1 MASSYGYVKREVQD
15 MQINWAEV
23 GQNVRSVLDEESRVR
38 QEKKDA
44 FEKQAREY
52 EQRVTNP
59 DLLGKDTEFNEGVLK
74 FGADAQEMSMMN
86 SMLLKSGQLKPRDY
100 TIKTQN
106 MIDGTNDVFK
116 VIEMYN
122 NLSEEVM
129 AKVDSGDLS
138 SDNLENFAMVQDFA
152 NFNDNRIIFNP
163 YSGKVNVAT
172 MVEDPDNPGGP
183 LIPSKDLRSVQS
195 LGNILKDQVAKY
207 KFFDKTT
214 EYAKKLGLIV
224 EQSIKS
230 YGGIYQ
236 KGTIEKITNV
246 FLKRPGGLEELSSDE
261 KKKIAADLG
270 IDENE
275 VMMIHSAIGTWAE
288 SQVVSDRDGMSILV
302 DFLGTTPDGETYK
315 AVFNE
320 EDAFDDNGNR
330 KENIILK
337 TVENG
342 RLIYELTDE
351 QKIAA
356 KRTLVRQ
363 LSSELQAST
372 EIVAEQIFDEPSVA
386 QQEKNE
392 EDRKKEEASEEYRNM
407 VGYIYY
413 GTPTQVDT
421 AETYFRDFLKAEVAQ
436 KKGDVFYVTRNG
448 VTKPYPLRDKT
459 SGKLMG
465 FDMFAKST
473 LKLVEGKNIDEAVVL
488 AGGKQTGVVKSV
500 TLVEAPKLQEDE
512 TFTTG
517 KVKVTFESGREE
529 ILAGGLKDFK
539 VGSERELGS
548 ATPSGTGAGTIVS
561 ESDSAYKGRYIDE
574 VVNLPKLK
582 TLTKSGSENLSPTK
596 VKEQL
601 NELESFNFK
610 VNDSVTPNMVDIQ
623 AYIIDEN
630 GSKIIIDSYDF
641 DTKAKGLEDR
651 IQALITF
658 LNKNLTDELF
668 EANEQSVI
676 KKIGGKGDGIPTDPN
691 GKKVDA
697 LGNVIE

>member
-44 FEKQAREY
+44 FDKQAREY

-100 TIKTQN
+100 TIRTQN

-138 SDNLENFAMVQDFA
+138 SDMLDNWAMVQDFA
-152 NFNDNRIIFNP
+152 NFNDNSILFNP

-195 LGNILKDQVAKY
+195 VGNILKDQVAKY

-214 EYAKKLGLIV
+214 EYANKLGIIV
-224 EQSIKS
+224 EQSITS
-230 YGGIYQ
+230 YGGTYQ
-236 KGTIEKITNV
+236 KGTIEKLTNV

-288 SQVVSDRDGMSILV
+288 SQIVSERDGMSILV
-302 DFLGTTPDGETYK
+302 DFLGTTPDNETYK

-337 TVENG
+337 RVENG

-356 KRTLVRQ
+356 KKTLVRQ
-363 LSSELQAST
+363 LSSELTANT

-386 QQEKNE
+386 
-392 EDRKKEEASEEYRNM
+392 KEEKDRLDNERKERSEEYRNM
-407 VGYIYY
+407 MSQIYY
-413 GTPTQVDT
+413 GDATEVAA
-421 AETYFRDFLKAEVAQ
+421 AETYFRDLLGATEV
-436 KKGDVFYVTRNG
+436 KKQGNIILVKKYNEE
-448 VTKPYPLRDKT
+448 TKRMQTTPITMLGED
-459 SGKLMG
+459 GKLMS
-465 FDMFAKST
+465 FDMFAKSAIT
-473 LKLVEGKNIDEAVVL
+473 GLVGEADIDKAVVL
-488 AGGKQTGVVKSV
+488 GGGMQMGVVKSV
-500 TLVEAPKLQEDE
+500 TLDEAPELQEDG
-512 TFTTG
+512 TLTRG

-529 ILAGGLKDFK
+529 ILEGGLGDYK
-539 VGSERELGS
+539 VGSERELTS
-548 ATPSGTGAGTIVS
+548 ITPTGKGAGTIVS
-561 ESDSAYKGRYIDE
+561 ESDSAYKGRYIDA
-574 VVNLPKLK
+574 VVNVPKLK
-582 TLTKSGSENLSPTK
+582 TLTKSATVEDLSPTDVVSHLSVLTGLGFEVEDAPWQPNRVLVTAADGTVYK
-596 VKEQL
+596 FETNKDTLDEQ
-601 NELESFNFK
+601 
-610 VNDSVTPNMVDIQ
+610 I
-623 AYIIDEN
+623 
-630 GSKIIIDSYDF
+630 
-641 DTKAKGLEDR
+641 KG
-651 IQALITF
+651 LITF
-658 LNKNLTDELF
+658 INTNMLDAKYD
-668 EANEQSVI
+668 AADKKSVI
-676 KKIGGKGDGIPTDPN
+676 GPKKEGTE
-691 GKKVDA
+691 
-697 LGNVIE
+697 IETEADNLLNE

>member
-44 FEKQAREY
+44 FDKQAREY

-86 SMLLKSGQLKPRDY
+86 SMLLRSGQLKPRDY

-129 AKVDSGDLS
+129 AGVDSGELS
-138 SDNLENFAMVQDFA
+138 SDMLDNFAMVQDFA
-152 NFNDNRIIFNP
+152 NFNDNSILFNP

-214 EYAKKLGLIV
+214 EYANKLGLIV

-236 KGTIEKITNV
+236 KGTIEKLTNV
-246 FLKRPGGLEELSSDE
+246 FLKRPGALEELSSDE

-288 SQVVSDRDGMSILV
+288 SQIVSDRDAMSILV
-302 DFLGTTPDGETYK
+302 DFLGTTSDNETYK

-337 TVENG
+337 RVENG

-356 KRTLVRQ
+356 KKTLVRQ
-363 LSSELQAST
+363 LSSELGASK
-372 EIVAEQIFDEPSVA
+372 EIVAEQIFDEPSV
-386 QQEKNE
+386 
-392 EDRKKEEASEEYRNM
+392 DKEEKDRLDNERKERSTDFRNM
-407 VGYIYY
+407 MSQIYY
-413 GTPTQVDT
+413 GDATEVAA
-421 AETYFRDFLKAEVAQ
+421 AETYFRDLLGATEVKKQGNIILVKKYNEDTKRMQTTPITMLAED
-436 KKGDVFYVTRNG
+436 GT
-448 VTKPYPLRDKT
+448 
-459 SGKLMG
+459 LMS
-465 FDMFAKST
+465 FDMFAKSAIT
-473 LKLVEGKNIDEAVVL
+473 GLAGKADIDKAVAL
-488 AGGKQTGVVKSV
+488 GGGKQMGVVKSV
-500 TLVEAPKLQEDE
+500 TLDEAPKLQEDG
-512 TFTTG
+512 TYTKG
-517 KVKVTFESGREE
+517 KVKVTFDSGREE
-529 ILAGGLKDFK
+529 TIAGGLGDFE

-548 ATPSGTGAGTIVS
+548 ATPSGKGAGTIVS
-561 ESDSAYKGRYIDE
+561 ESDSAYKNRYVNA
-574 VVNLPKLK
+574 VVDVPKLK
-582 TLTKSGSENLSPTK
+582 TLTKSGSENLSPTD
-596 VKEQL
+596 VVSHL
-601 NELESFNFK
+601 
-610 VNDSVTPNMVDIQ
+610 SVLTGLGFVVEDVANPLYPNMVRVT
-623 AYIIDEN
+623 AADETEYYFKTN
-630 GSKIIIDSYDF
+630 K
-641 DTKAKGLEDR
+641 DTLDEQIKG
-651 IQALITF
+651 LITF
-658 LNKNLTDELF
+658 INTNMLDAKYD
-668 EANEQSVI
+668 AADKKSVI
-676 KKIGGKGDGIPTDPN
+676 GPKKEGTE
-691 GKKVDA
+691 
-697 LGNVIE
+697 IETEADNLLNE

>member
-44 FEKQAREY
+44 FDKQAREY

-86 SMLLKSGQLKPRDY
+86 STLLKSGQLKPRDY
-100 TIKTQN
+100 TIRTQN

-129 AKVDSGDLS
+129 AGVDSGDLS
-138 SDNLENFAMVQDFA
+138 SDMLDNFAMVQDFA
-152 NFNDNRIIFNP
+152 NFNDNSILFNP

-214 EYAKKLGLIV
+214 EYANKLGIIV
-224 EQSIKS
+224 EQSITS
-230 YGGIYQ
+230 YGGTYQ
-236 KGTIEKITNV
+236 KGTIEKLTNV
-246 FLKRPGGLEELSSDE
+246 FLKRPGALEELSSDE

-288 SQVVSDRDGMSILV
+288 SQIVSKRDGMSILV
-302 DFLGTTPDGETYK
+302 DFLGTTPDGERYK

-337 TVENG
+337 RVENG

-356 KRTLVRQ
+356 KKTLVRQ
-363 LSSELQAST
+363 LSSELTANT

-386 QQEKNE
+386 
-392 EDRKKEEASEEYRNM
+392 KEEKDRLDNERKERSTDFRNM
-407 VGYIYY
+407 MSQIYY
-413 GTPTQVDT
+413 GDATEV
-421 AETYFRDFLKAEVAQ
+421 AASETYFRDLLRATEV
-436 KKGDVFYVTRNG
+436 KKQGNIILVKKYNED
-448 VTKPYPLRDKT
+448 TKRMQTTPITMLGED
-459 SGKLMG
+459 GKLMS
-465 FDMFAKST
+465 FDMFAKSAIT
-473 LKLVEGKNIDEAVVL
+473 GLVGEADIDKAVVL
-488 AGGKQTGVVKSV
+488 GGSMQMGVVKSV
-500 TLVEAPKLQEDE
+500 TLDKAPELQEDG
-512 TFTTG
+512 TLTRG

-529 ILAGGLKDFK
+529 ILEGGLGDYK
-539 VGSERELGS
+539 VGSERELTS
-548 ATPSGTGAGTIVS
+548 ITPTGKGAGTIVS
-561 ESDSAYKGRYIDE
+561 ESDSAYKGRYIDG
-574 VVNLPKLK
+574 VVNVPKLK
-582 TLTKSGSENLSPTK
+582 TLTKSDTVEDLSPTDVVSHLSVLTGLGFEVEDAPIQPNRVLVTAADGTVYK
-596 VKEQL
+596 FETNKDTLDEQ
-601 NELESFNFK
+601 
-610 VNDSVTPNMVDIQ
+610 I
-623 AYIIDEN
+623 
-630 GSKIIIDSYDF
+630 
-641 DTKAKGLEDR
+641 KG
-651 IQALITF
+651 LITF
-658 LNKNLTDELF
+658 INTNMLDAKYD
-668 EANEQSVI
+668 AADKKSVI
-676 KKIGGKGDGIPTDPN
+676 GPKKEGTE
-691 GKKVDA
+691 
-697 LGNVIE
+697 IEGTTEADNLLNE

>member
-44 FEKQAREY
+44 FDKQAREY

-152 NFNDNRIIFNP
+152 NFNDNSIIFNP

-183 LIPSKDLRSVQS
+183 LIPSKNLRSVQS
-195 LGNILKDQVAKY
+195 LGNVLKDQVAKY

-288 SQVVSDRDGMSILV
+288 SQIVSDRDGMSILV

-342 RLIYELTDE
+342 RLRYELTDE

-363 LSSELQAST
+363 LSSELEAST
-372 EIVAEQIFDEPSVA
+372 EIVAEQIFKEESTPTESDKNAAVKLDAQKLWNEMWSASPEQKRILMQALLQKASSYKKGILSIEPTDDGLAIQVEYDNSNKNTTINFDENISKEDWAKLGEELTGLGDPEKQFEAGGFGDNSNLGGTSFMVDGKKIYVRREGARILDNNLTSYLDDNLFKVVNEDTGEVDDTKSYLKEGQTAVA
-386 QQEKNE
+386 KKLTENFSKDLGITALPVGLGLNDEVKVTVKGYVDDKGKPISFDLDCDFSDVNKAITEERRFDEWLNKALRFTGRMGKIPVKNE
-392 EDRKKEEASEEYRNM
+392 AAKPTEEDTGGGASDA
-407 VGYIYY
+407 
-413 GTPTQVDT
+413 T
-421 AETYFRDFLKAEVAQ
+421 
-436 KKGDVFYVTRNG
+436 KGDVKTNKKLNG
-448 VTKPYPLRDKT
+448 
-459 SGKLMG
+459 
-465 FDMFAKST
+465 
-473 LKLVEGKNIDEAVVL
+473 
-488 AGGKQTGVVKSV
+488 
-500 TLVEAPKLQEDE
+500 
-512 TFTTG
+512 
-517 KVKVTFESGREE
+517 
-529 ILAGGLKDFK
+529 
-539 VGSERELGS
+539 
-548 ATPSGTGAGTIVS
+548 
-561 ESDSAYKGRYIDE
+561 
-574 VVNLPKLK
+574 
-582 TLTKSGSENLSPTK
+582 
-596 VKEQL
+596 
-601 NELESFNFK
+601 
-610 VNDSVTPNMVDIQ
+610 
-623 AYIIDEN
+623 
-630 GSKIIIDSYDF
+630 
-641 DTKAKGLEDR
+641 
-651 IQALITF
+651 
-658 LNKNLTDELF
+658 
-668 EANEQSVI
+668 
-676 KKIGGKGDGIPTDPN
+676 
-691 GKKVDA
+691 
-697 LGNVIE
+697 

>member
-44 FEKQAREY
+44 FDKQAREY

-86 SMLLKSGQLKPRDY
+86 SMLLRSGQLKPRDY

-129 AKVDSGDLS
+129 AKVDSGELS
-138 SDNLENFAMVQDFA
+138 SDMLDNWATVQDFA
-152 NFNDNRIIFNP
+152 NFNDNSIIFNP

-214 EYAKKLGLIV
+214 EYANKLGIIV

-230 YGGIYQ
+230 YGGTYQ

-246 FLKRPGGLEELSSDE
+246 FLKRPGALEELSSDE

-288 SQVVSDRDGMSILV
+288 SQIVSDRDAMSILV
-302 DFLGTTPDGETYK
+302 DFLGTTSDNETYK

-337 TVENG
+337 RVENG

-356 KRTLVRQ
+356 KKTLVRQ
-363 LSSELQAST
+363 LSSELKAST
-372 EIVAEQIFDEPSVA
+372 EIVAEQIFDEASVA

-392 EDRKKEEASEEYRNM
+392 ADAKRKKISEKHRNM
-407 VGYIYY
+407 VGYVYY
-413 GTPTQVDT
+413 GTPTQLAT
-421 AETYFRDFLKAEVAQ
+421 AETYFRDFLEAESAQ
-436 KKGDVFYVTRNG
+436 KVGDVFYVTKNG
-448 VTKPYPLRDKT
+448 VTKPYPLRNP
-459 SGKLMG
+459 SGELMG
-465 FDMFAKST
+465 FDLFAKST
-473 LKLVEGKNIDEAVVL
+473 LPLVKGKDIDEAAVL
-488 AGGKQTGVVKSV
+488 GGGKKMGVVKSV
-500 TLVEAPKLQEDE
+500 TLVEAPELKADG
-512 TFTTG
+512 TYTKG
-517 KVKVTFESGREE
+517 KVKVTFESDREE
-529 ILAGGLKDFK
+529 IIAGGLLDFE

-548 ATPSGTGAGTIVS
+548 ATPDGKGAGTIVS
-561 ESDSAYKGRYIDE
+561 ESDSAYKGRYIDA
-574 VVNLPKLK
+574 VVNLPTLK
-582 TLTKSGSENLSPTK
+582 TLTKPNSDNLSPTK

-610 VNDSVTPNMVDIQ
+610 VNDSWTANMVDIQ

-630 GSKIIIDSYDF
+630 GTEVIVDSYDF
-641 DTKAKGLEDR
+641 DTKVEGLKDR

-658 LNKNLTDELF
+658 LNKNLGDELF

-676 KKIGGKGDGIPTDPN
+676 KKIGGKGDGIPTAPN
-691 GKKVDA
+691 GKKVDP

>member
-44 FEKQAREY
+44 FDKQAREY

-74 FGADAQEMSMMN
+74 MGADAQEMSMMN

-100 TIKTQN
+100 TIRTQN
-106 MIDGTNDVFK
+106 MIDGTNDIFK
-116 VIEMYN
+116 VIETYN

-129 AKVDSGDLS
+129 AGVDSGELS
-138 SDNLENFAMVQDFA
+138 SDMLDNFAMVQDFA
-152 NFNDNRIIFNP
+152 NFNDNSILFNP

-214 EYAKKLGLIV
+214 EYASKLGIIV

-230 YGGIYQ
+230 YGGTYQ
-236 KGTIEKITNV
+236 KGTIEKLTNV

-288 SQVVSDRDGMSILV
+288 SQIVSERDGMSILV
-302 DFLGTTPDGETYK
+302 DFLGTTPDGERYK

-320 EDAFDDNGNR
+320 EDAFDANGNR

-337 TVENG
+337 RVENG

-356 KRTLVRQ
+356 KNALTRQ
-363 LSSELQAST
+363 LSAQLDEST
-372 EIVAEQIFDEPSVA
+372 EMIAQSFFENKPTPTESDKNAAVKLDAQKLWNEMWSASPEQKQIIMQALLQKASSYKKGILSIEPTDDGLAIQVEYDNSNKNTTINFDENISKEDWAKLGEELTGLGDPEKQFEAGGFGDNSNLGGTSFMVDGKKIYVRREGSSGLDDNLTSYLDDNLFRVVDKDTGEVDDKKSYLQEGQATVA
-386 QQEKNE
+386 KQLTENFSKDLGITALPDGLGINDNVKVTVKGYVDDNGNPISFDLDCDFSDVNKAITE
-392 EDRKKEEASEEYRNM
+392 ERRFDEWLNKALRFTGRMGKIPVLKEEAEADATEAAEEEAEAANASE
-407 VGYIYY
+407 
-413 GTPTQVDT
+413 
-421 AETYFRDFLKAEVAQ
+421 
-436 KKGDVFYVTRNG
+436 
-448 VTKPYPLRDKT
+448 
-459 SGKLMG
+459 
-465 FDMFAKST
+465 
-473 LKLVEGKNIDEAVVL
+473 
-488 AGGKQTGVVKSV
+488 
-500 TLVEAPKLQEDE
+500 
-512 TFTTG
+512 
-517 KVKVTFESGREE
+517 
-529 ILAGGLKDFK
+529 
-539 VGSERELGS
+539 
-548 ATPSGTGAGTIVS
+548 
-561 ESDSAYKGRYIDE
+561 
-574 VVNLPKLK
+574 
-582 TLTKSGSENLSPTK
+582 
-596 VKEQL
+596 
-601 NELESFNFK
+601 FN
-610 VNDSVTPNMVDIQ
+610 
-623 AYIIDEN
+623 
-630 GSKIIIDSYDF
+630 
-641 DTKAKGLEDR
+641 
-651 IQALITF
+651 
-658 LNKNLTDELF
+658 
-668 EANEQSVI
+668 
-676 KKIGGKGDGIPTDPN
+676 
-691 GKKVDA
+691 
-697 LGNVIE
+697 

>member
-44 FEKQAREY
+44 FDKQAREY

-74 FGADAQEMSMMN
+74 MGADAQEMSMMN

-100 TIKTQN
+100 TIRTQN
-106 MIDGTNDVFK
+106 MIDGTNDIFK
-116 VIEMYN
+116 VIETYN

-129 AKVDSGDLS
+129 AGVDSEELS
-138 SDNLENFAMVQDFA
+138 SDMLDNWATVQDFA
-152 NFNDNRIIFNP
+152 NFNDNSILFNP

-214 EYAKKLGLIV
+214 EYASKLGIIV

-230 YGGIYQ
+230 YGGTYQ
-236 KGTIEKITNV
+236 KGTIEKLTNV

-288 SQVVSDRDGMSILV
+288 SQIVSERDGMSILV
-302 DFLGTTPDGETYK
+302 DFLGTTPDGERYK

-320 EDAFDDNGNR
+320 EDAFDANGNR

-337 TVENG
+337 RVENG

-356 KRTLVRQ
+356 KNALTRQ
-363 LSSELQAST
+363 LSAQLDEST
-372 EIVAEQIFDEPSVA
+372 EMIAQSFFENKPTPTESDKNAAVKLDAQKLWNEMWSASPEQKQIIMQALLQKASSYKKGILSIEPTDDGLAIQVEYDNSNKNTTINFDENISKEDWAKLGEELTGLGDPEKQFEAGGFGDNSNLGGTSFMVDGKKIYVRREGSSGLDDNLTSYLDDNLFRVVDKDTGEVDDKKSYLQEGQATVA
-386 QQEKNE
+386 KQLTENFSKDLGITALPDGLGINDNVKVTVKGYVDDNGNPISFDLDCDFSDVNKAITE
-392 EDRKKEEASEEYRNM
+392 ERRFDEWLNKALRFTGRMGKIPVLKEEAEADATEAAEEEAEAANASE
-407 VGYIYY
+407 
-413 GTPTQVDT
+413 
-421 AETYFRDFLKAEVAQ
+421 
-436 KKGDVFYVTRNG
+436 
-448 VTKPYPLRDKT
+448 
-459 SGKLMG
+459 
-465 FDMFAKST
+465 
-473 LKLVEGKNIDEAVVL
+473 
-488 AGGKQTGVVKSV
+488 
-500 TLVEAPKLQEDE
+500 
-512 TFTTG
+512 
-517 KVKVTFESGREE
+517 
-529 ILAGGLKDFK
+529 
-539 VGSERELGS
+539 
-548 ATPSGTGAGTIVS
+548 
-561 ESDSAYKGRYIDE
+561 
-574 VVNLPKLK
+574 
-582 TLTKSGSENLSPTK
+582 
-596 VKEQL
+596 
-601 NELESFNFK
+601 FN
-610 VNDSVTPNMVDIQ
+610 
-623 AYIIDEN
+623 
-630 GSKIIIDSYDF
+630 
-641 DTKAKGLEDR
+641 
-651 IQALITF
+651 
-658 LNKNLTDELF
+658 
-668 EANEQSVI
+668 
-676 KKIGGKGDGIPTDPN
+676 
-691 GKKVDA
+691 
-697 LGNVIE
+697 

>member
-44 FEKQAREY
+44 FDKQAREY

-86 SMLLKSGQLKPRDY
+86 STLLKSGQLKPRDY
-100 TIKTQN
+100 TIRTQN

-129 AKVDSGDLS
+129 AGVDSGDLS
-138 SDNLENFAMVQDFA
+138 SDTLDNWATVQDFA
-152 NFNDNRIIFNP
+152 NFNDNSIIFNP

-214 EYAKKLGLIV
+214 EYANKLGLIV
-224 EQSIKS
+224 EQSIRS
-230 YGGIYQ
+230 YGGTYQ
-236 KGTIEKITNV
+236 KGTIEKLTNV

-261 KKKIAADLG
+261 KKKIAVDLG

-288 SQVVSDRDGMSILV
+288 SQIVSDRDAMSILV
-302 DFLGTTPDGETYK
+302 DFLGTTSDNETYK

-337 TVENG
+337 RVENG

-363 LSSELQAST
+363 LSSELTANT

-386 QQEKNE
+386 RQEKLE
-392 EDRKKEEASEEYRNM
+392 ADAKRKKRSEEYRNM
-407 VGYIYY
+407 VGYVYY

-421 AETYFRDFLKAEVAQ
+421 AETYFRDLLEAEAAQ
-436 KKGDVFYVTRNG
+436 KKGDVFYITKNG

-459 SGKLMG
+459 SGELMG
-465 FDMFAKST
+465 FDLFAKST
-473 LKLVEGKNIDEAVVL
+473 LKLVKGKDIDEAAVL
-488 AGGKQTGVVKSV
+488 GGGVKTGVVKSV
-500 TLVEAPKLQEDE
+500 TLVESPELQKDG
-512 TFTTG
+512 TYTKG
-517 KVKVTFESGREE
+517 KVKVTFENDREE
-529 ILAGGLKDFK
+529 IIAGGLRDFK

-574 VVNLPKLK
+574 VVNLPTLK
-582 TLTKSGSENLSPTK
+582 TLTKDSNTEYLSPEK
-596 VKEQL
+596 VKEHL
-601 NELESFNFK
+601 NELESYNFK
-610 VNDSVTPNMVDIQ
+610 VIDVITPSNRVTIEAFILDESGTEVTVDT
-623 AYIIDEN
+623 Y
-630 GSKIIIDSYDF
+630 KL
-641 DTKAKGLEDR
+641 DTKVEGLEDR

-658 LNKNLTDELF
+658 LNKNLGDESF
-668 EANEQSVI
+668 EANEQAVI
-676 KKIGGKGDGIPTDPN
+676 KKIGGKGDGIPTAP
-691 GKKVDA
+691 K
-697 LGNVIE
+697 GNEIFTPD

>member
-372 EIVAEQIFDEPSVA
+372 EIVAEQIF
-386 QQEKNE
+386 
-392 EDRKKEEASEEYRNM
+392 KEES
-407 VGYIYY
+407 
-413 GTPTQVDT
+413 TPTESDENAAVKLD
-421 AETYFRDFLKAEVAQ
+421 AQ
-436 KKGDVFYVTRNG
+436 KLWNEMWSASPERKAIVMQALLQKASSYKKGILSIEPTDDGLAIQVEYDNSKKNTTINFDENIS
-448 VTKPYPLRDKT
+448 KEDWA
-459 SGKLMG
+459 KLG
-465 FDMFAKST
+465 EELTGLGDPEKQF
-473 LKLVEGKNIDEAVVL
+473 E
-488 AGGKQTGVVKSV
+488 AGGFGDNSNLGGTSFMVDGKKIYVRREGARGLDDNLTSYLDDNLFRVVDK
-500 TLVEAPKLQEDE
+500 D
-512 TFTTG
+512 TG
-517 KVKVTFESGREE
+517 KVDDKKSYLQEGQSAVAEKLTEKFSKDLGITALPVGIGLGDEVKVTVKGYVDDKGNPISFDLDCDFSDVNKAITEE
-529 ILAGGLKDFK
+529 RRF
-539 VGSERELGS
+539 
-548 ATPSGTGAGTIVS
+548 
-561 ESDSAYKGRYIDE
+561 DE
-574 VVNLPKLK
+574 W
-582 TLTKSGSENLSPTK
+582 
-596 VKEQL
+596 
-601 NELESFNFK
+601 
-610 VNDSVTPNMVDIQ
+610 
-623 AYIIDEN
+623 
-630 GSKIIIDSYDF
+630 
-641 DTKAKGLEDR
+641 
-651 IQALITF
+651 
-658 LNKNLTDELF
+658 LNKALRFTGRMGKIPVKN
-668 EANEQSVI
+668 EADKPTEEDT
-676 KKIGGKGDGIPTDPN
+676 GGGASDATKGDDIIT
-691 GKKVDA
+691 K
-697 LGNVIE
+697 

>member
-44 FEKQAREY
+44 FDKQAREY

-372 EIVAEQIFDEPSVA
+372 EIVAEQIF
-386 QQEKNE
+386 
-392 EDRKKEEASEEYRNM
+392 KEES
-407 VGYIYY
+407 
-413 GTPTQVDT
+413 TPTESDENAAVKLD
-421 AETYFRDFLKAEVAQ
+421 AQ
-436 KKGDVFYVTRNG
+436 KLWNEMWSASPEQKQIIMQALLQKASSYKKGILSIEPTDDGLAIQVEYDNSKKNTTINFDENIS
-448 VTKPYPLRDKT
+448 KEDWA
-459 SGKLMG
+459 KLG
-465 FDMFAKST
+465 EELTGLGDPEKQF
-473 LKLVEGKNIDEAVVL
+473 E
-488 AGGKQTGVVKSV
+488 AGGFGDNSNLGGTSFMVDGKKIYVRREGARGLDDNLTSYLDDNLFRVVDK
-500 TLVEAPKLQEDE
+500 D
-512 TFTTG
+512 TG
-517 KVKVTFESGREE
+517 KVDDKKSYLQEGQSAVAEKLTEKFSKDLGITALPVGIGLGDEVKVTVKGYVDDKGNPISFDLDCDFSDVNKAITEERRFDEWLNKALRFTGRMGKIPVKNEAAKPTEE
-529 ILAGGLKDFK
+529 AEED
-539 VGSERELGS
+539 
-548 ATPSGTGAGTIVS
+548 TGQ
-561 ESDSAYKGRYIDE
+561 
-574 VVNLPKLK
+574 
-582 TLTKSGSENLSPTK
+582 ENLSPTNPTG
-596 VKEQL
+596 V
-601 NELESFNFK
+601 
-610 VNDSVTPNMVDIQ
+610 
-623 AYIIDEN
+623 
-630 GSKIIIDSYDF
+630 GSQY
-641 DTKAKGLEDR
+641 
-651 IQALITF
+651 
-658 LNKNLTDELF
+658 
-668 EANEQSVI
+668 
-676 KKIGGKGDGIPTDPN
+676 
-691 GKKVDA
+691 
-697 LGNVIE
+697 

>member
-44 FEKQAREY
+44 FDKQAREY

-152 NFNDNRIIFNP
+152 NFNDNSIIFNP

-183 LIPSKDLRSVQS
+183 LIPSKNLRSVQS
-195 LGNILKDQVAKY
+195 LGNVLKDQVAKY

-288 SQVVSDRDGMSILV
+288 SQIVSDRDGMSILV

-342 RLIYELTDE
+342 RLRYELTDE

-363 LSSELQAST
+363 LSSELEAST
-372 EIVAEQIFDEPSVA
+372 EIVAEQIF
-386 QQEKNE
+386 
-392 EDRKKEEASEEYRNM
+392 KEESTPKEPTAGEKAKTSAQKLWNSMYGASTEQKQNILTSLLAASAKIDDGLVGILPLEDGGLLVEYLNSNKNTTIKWDENISEE
-407 VGYIYY
+407 GWAAL
-413 GTPTQVDT
+413 GTEFTGLEDPNEQM
-421 AETYFRDFLKAEVAQ
+421 AAGGF
-436 KKGDVFYVTRNG
+436 GGTRNVGKEAFYNTQAVRGGSTKVASSFKDKFIESTGELFLQNQKSPVVVEDLKQIFPEGNDLG
-448 VTKPYPLRDKT
+448 VRVFDASSSVNNIVRLTIDGWDGDDKYPKDLQFDANNYTK
-459 SGKLMG
+459 SG
-465 FDMFAKST
+465 AKDE
-473 LKLVEGKNIDEAVVL
+473 LKKALDWLVYALKQSGKNIFMAEFDPPIVSKASKKAAEEAEEAGEEEEEEAVK
-488 AGGKQTGVVKSV
+488 A
-500 TLVEAPKLQEDE
+500 
-512 TFTTG
+512 
-517 KVKVTFESGREE
+517 
-529 ILAGGLKDFK
+529 
-539 VGSERELGS
+539 SE
-548 ATPSGTGAGTIVS
+548 
-561 ESDSAYKGRYIDE
+561 
-574 VVNLPKLK
+574 
-582 TLTKSGSENLSPTK
+582 
-596 VKEQL
+596 
-601 NELESFNFK
+601 FN
-610 VNDSVTPNMVDIQ
+610 
-623 AYIIDEN
+623 
-630 GSKIIIDSYDF
+630 
-641 DTKAKGLEDR
+641 
-651 IQALITF
+651 
-658 LNKNLTDELF
+658 
-668 EANEQSVI
+668 
-676 KKIGGKGDGIPTDPN
+676 
-691 GKKVDA
+691 
-697 LGNVIE
+697 

>member
-230 YGGIYQ
+230 YGGTYQ

-288 SQVVSDRDGMSILV
+288 AQVVSDRDGMSILV

-372 EIVAEQIFDEPSVA
+372 EIVAEQIF
-386 QQEKNE
+386 
-392 EDRKKEEASEEYRNM
+392 KEES
-407 VGYIYY
+407 
-413 GTPTQVDT
+413 TPTESDENAAVKLD
-421 AETYFRDFLKAEVAQ
+421 AQ
-436 KKGDVFYVTRNG
+436 KLWNEMWSASPERKAIVMQALLQKASSYKKGILSIEPTDDGLAIQVEYDNSKKNTTINFDENIS
-448 VTKPYPLRDKT
+448 KEDWA
-459 SGKLMG
+459 KLG
-465 FDMFAKST
+465 EELTGLGDPEKQF
-473 LKLVEGKNIDEAVVL
+473 E
-488 AGGKQTGVVKSV
+488 AGGFGDNSNLGGTSFMVDGKKIYVRREGARGLDDNLTSYLDDNLFRVVDK
-500 TLVEAPKLQEDE
+500 D
-512 TFTTG
+512 TG
-517 KVKVTFESGREE
+517 KVDDKKSYLQEGQSAVAEKLTEKFSKDLGITALPVGIGLGDEVKVTVKGYVDDKGNPISFDLDCDFSDVNKAITEE
-529 ILAGGLKDFK
+529 RRF
-539 VGSERELGS
+539 
-548 ATPSGTGAGTIVS
+548 
-561 ESDSAYKGRYIDE
+561 DE
-574 VVNLPKLK
+574 W
-582 TLTKSGSENLSPTK
+582 
-596 VKEQL
+596 
-601 NELESFNFK
+601 
-610 VNDSVTPNMVDIQ
+610 
-623 AYIIDEN
+623 
-630 GSKIIIDSYDF
+630 
-641 DTKAKGLEDR
+641 
-651 IQALITF
+651 
-658 LNKNLTDELF
+658 LNKALRFTGRMGKIPVKN
-668 EANEQSVI
+668 EADKPTEEDT
-676 KKIGGKGDGIPTDPN
+676 GGGASDATKGDDIIT
-691 GKKVDA
+691 K
-697 LGNVIE
+697 

>member
-44 FEKQAREY
+44 FDKQAREY

-129 AKVDSGDLS
+129 AKVDSGELS
-138 SDNLENFAMVQDFA
+138 SDMLDNFAMVQDFA
-152 NFNDNRIIFNP
+152 NFNDNSILFNP

-214 EYAKKLGLIV
+214 EYASKLGIIV

-230 YGGIYQ
+230 YGGTYQ
-236 KGTIEKITNV
+236 KGTIEKLTNV

-288 SQVVSDRDGMSILV
+288 SQIVSERDGMSILV
-302 DFLGTTPDGETYK
+302 DFLGTTPDGERYK
-315 AVFNE
+315 AVFKE
-320 EDAFDDNGNR
+320 EDAFDANGNR

-337 TVENG
+337 RVENG

-356 KRTLVRQ
+356 KKTLVRQ
-363 LSSELQAST
+363 LSSELTANT

-386 QQEKNE
+386 
-392 EDRKKEEASEEYRNM
+392 KEEKDRLDNERKERSEEYRNM
-407 VGYIYY
+407 MSQIYY
-413 GTPTQVDT
+413 GDATEV
-421 AETYFRDFLKAEVAQ
+421 AASETYFRDLLGATEV
-436 KKGDVFYVTRNG
+436 KKQGNIILVKKYNEE
-448 VTKPYPLRDKT
+448 TKRMQTTPITMLGED
-459 SGKLMG
+459 GKLMS
-465 FDMFAKST
+465 FDMFAKSAIT
-473 LKLVEGKNIDEAVVL
+473 GLVGKADIDKAVVL
-488 AGGKQTGVVKSV
+488 GGGMQMGVVKSV
-500 TLVEAPKLQEDE
+500 TLDEAPELQEDG
-512 TFTTG
+512 TFTRG

-529 ILAGGLKDFK
+529 ILAGGLGDYK
-539 VGSERELGS
+539 VGSERELTS
-548 ATPSGTGAGTIVS
+548 ITPDGKGAGTIVS
-561 ESDSAYKGRYIDE
+561 ESDSAYKNRYIDA
-574 VVNLPKLK
+574 VVNVPKLK
-582 TLTKSGSENLSPTK
+582 TLTKSDTVEDLSPTDVVSHLSVLTGLGFE
-596 VKEQL
+596 VKDAPIQPNRVLVTAADGTVYKFETNKDTLDEQ
-601 NELESFNFK
+601 
-610 VNDSVTPNMVDIQ
+610 I
-623 AYIIDEN
+623 
-630 GSKIIIDSYDF
+630 
-641 DTKAKGLEDR
+641 KG
-651 IQALITF
+651 LITF
-658 LNKNLTDELF
+658 INTNMLDAKYD
-668 EANEQSVI
+668 AADKKSVI
-676 KKIGGKGDGIPTDPN
+676 GPKKEGTE
-691 GKKVDA
+691 
-697 LGNVIE
+697 IEGTTAADNLLNE